1 MSTLVRPWKPKPNPW
16 EPSNYDDE
24 VIYAVRAFQSGTA
37 NAGQQGLVWDW
48 LMYVSG
54 EDDWS
59 FRPEQQGGQRATDI
73 ALGKQLVGKQF
84 RKMLH
89 PMTTPKTR
97 SKPQPT
103 KRSSKKVT

>member
-16 EPSNYDDE
+16 EPSDYDEE
-24 VIYAVRAFQSGTA
+24 VIYAVRALQEGAA
-37 NAGQQGLVWDW
+37 NAAQQGLIWDW

-59 FRPEQQGGQRATDI
+59 FRSEQQGGQRATDI

-89 PMTTPKTR
+89 PATTPRTR
-97 SKPQPT
+97 HNPQPT
-103 KRSSKKVT
+103 KRSKR